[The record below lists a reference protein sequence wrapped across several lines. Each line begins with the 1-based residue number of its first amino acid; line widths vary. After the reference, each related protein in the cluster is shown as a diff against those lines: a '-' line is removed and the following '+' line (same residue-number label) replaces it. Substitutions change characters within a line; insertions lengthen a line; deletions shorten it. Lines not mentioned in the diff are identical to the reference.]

1 MIITSDLKWNT
12 HISSTCAKARQQL
25 GFLYCFFYMAGSAC
39 LSHLYKCLVLPTLD
53 YCSSVWDPAA
63 VTLISQLESVQR
75 FAARLVTKHWS
86 SPPDQL
92 IHSLNWPT
100 LQARRRKQKVMVC
113 RCILSGHSILP
124 PSLLI
129 PHPNPNPRRHHS
141 YPLATLSPE
150 HPYINH
156 LFFISCTHL
165 WNCLPDSIVCAPST
179 LSFKR
184 KLKSALLPF

>member
-1 MIITSDLKWNT
+1 MTSDLKWNT
-12 HISSTCAKARQQL
+12 HISSTCTKARQQL
-25 GFLYCFFYMAGSAC
+25 GVLYRFFYMADSAC

-113 RCILSGHSILP
+113 RRILSGHSILP
-124 PSLLI
+124 PSLLT

-141 YPLATLSPE
+141 YPLATPFARTSLYQSS
-150 HPYINH
+150 
-156 LFFISCTHL
+156 FFISCTHL

-179 LSFKR
+179 LSFKQ
-184 KLKSALLPF
+184 KLKSALFPF